1 MTDKAKFL
9 KKKFWW
15 FGSYV
20 FLEVAYND
28 ALRQC
33 LTSISSIG
41 GPNLGP
47 VGLNQTQVRFFAIF
61 LSLNNKFSLKLN
73 TNEDSLRHVYNLVE
87 VKPTKKNFWV
97 EIWTKRANGQIFSS
111 LIN

>member
-1 MTDKAKFL
+1 MNDKAKFL
-9 KKKFWW
+9 KKKFWR

-28 ALRQC
+28 ALWQC

-41 GPNLGP
+41 SPNLGP
-47 VGLNQTQVRFFAIF
+47 VGLNQAQVRFFAIF

-73 TNEDSLRHVYNLVE
+73 TNEDSLRHV
-87 VKPTKKNFWV
+87 
-97 EIWTKRANGQIFSS
+97 
-111 LIN
+111 